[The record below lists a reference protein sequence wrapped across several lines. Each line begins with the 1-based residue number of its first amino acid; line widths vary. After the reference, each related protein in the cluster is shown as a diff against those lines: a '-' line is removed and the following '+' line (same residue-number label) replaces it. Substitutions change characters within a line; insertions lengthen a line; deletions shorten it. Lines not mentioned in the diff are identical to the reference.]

1 MCNVLIFIQLI
12 DPMYRLA
19 NFYIYI
25 QALLYDSYCFISV
38 GLIQTTGYSAWG
50 PPSVDALGVG
60 VILLFVIYS
69 NYIICKVY

>member
-38 GLIQTTGYSAWG
+38 GLILTTGYSAWG
-50 PPSVDALGVG
+50 PPSVDALGVR
-60 VILLFVIYS
+60 VILLFVIYM
-69 NYIICKVY
+69 